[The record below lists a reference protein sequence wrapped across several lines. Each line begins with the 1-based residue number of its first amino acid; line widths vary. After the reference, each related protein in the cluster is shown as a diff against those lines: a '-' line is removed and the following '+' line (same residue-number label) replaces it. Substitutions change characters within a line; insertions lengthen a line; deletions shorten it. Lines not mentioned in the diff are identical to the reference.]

1 MSISLKL
8 QNWNPI
14 LDFYLNE
21 KCIYELYYDPLIF
34 NPKFKRSWY
43 TVRDQAMIADY
54 LLPL

>member
-8 QNWNPI
+8 QNWNTI

-21 KCIYELYYDPLIF
+21 KCIYELYYDLLIF

-43 TVRDQAMIADY
+43 TENGTLNVIQ
-54 LLPL
+54 LN